1 MPNSL
6 IILSALAV
14 LAVLIYVVFRA
25 PSYLYRRGETAE
37 HIVAKKLATLPPEE
51 YIILNDLML
60 PTSYGTTQIDHV
72 VLSTRGVYVIET
84 KDYQGKILGNEKS
97 EQWEQNIYGH
107 RYKMSNALRQ
117 NKVHIDTV
125 IHHACLNSNVPVH
138 NIVVFSRRASFNI
151 YHEHGEVI
159 YMNELLTTIQCLRSS
174 EPIFTKEQ
182 INIKANLLLQ
192 QNIIDPELR
201 KTHNQTVRNNRYERQ
216 NKIEHGVC
224 PRCGGQLVLRKGK
237 YSEFYG
243 CSNYP
248 QCDFT
253 IRSLQT

>member
-1 MPNSL
+1 MPSSF
-6 IILSALAV
+6 ILFFAIALLAV
-14 LAVLIYVVFRA
+14 LTYIVVRL
-25 PSYLYRRGETAE
+25 PSYSRGVAAE
-37 HIVAKKLATLPPEE
+37 YKVAKKLASLPPEE
-51 YIILNDLML
+51 YITLNDLML

-72 VLSTRGVYVIET
+72 VLSTHGVYVIET
-84 KDYQGKILGNEKS
+84 KNYSGIITGNEKS
-97 EQWEQNIYGH
+97 EQWEQNIYGY

-117 NKVHIDTV
+117 NKVHIDAV
-125 IHHACLNSNVPVH
+125 IHHACLRSNVPVH
-138 NIVVFSRRASFNI
+138 NIVVFSSRADVNI

-159 YMNELLTTIQCLRSS
+159 YINELLTTIQYLRSS

-182 INIKANLLLQ
+182 IDIKANLLLQ
-192 QNIIDPELR
+192 QNIIDPKQRE
-201 KTHNQTVRNNRYERQ
+201 THNQAVRNNRYERQ

-224 PRCGGQLVLRKGK
+224 PRCGGQLVLQKGK

-248 QCDFT
+248 KCDFT